1 MQRVPGAWPM
11 EKLLICWGTLFWRVR
26 RLVLGILGM
35 NRLLL
40 PSTATST
47 LTRLV
52 STLKLG
58 VSGGNSVFFLL
69 LSLEGMGRSESRVLA
84 SFLCGL
90 ATVSPTSF
98 FGPWSWAAKPEAVA
112 SSPTIRMSEI
122 LCIVINQTS

>member
-1 MQRVPGAWPM
+1 MQTVTGAWPM
-11 EKLLICWGTLFWRVR
+11 EKLLICWGTLSSRIR
-26 RLVLGILGM
+26 KLALGILGM
-35 NRLLL
+35 KRPLLS
-40 PSTATST
+40 STATST

-90 ATVSPTSF
+90 ATVFTTSF
-98 FGPWSWAAKPEAVA
+98 FGPWAWAAQPEAVA